1 MHLVAFRIVA
11 PSPPVAPD
19 EARALRVALEQAVDA
34 RRGAEHVRVHTSRDG
49 ALGVLFV
56 LAPGPVEARAH
67 CLSLCAEALAGE
79 PQLSGWR
86 IVEA

>member
-1 MHLVAFRIVA
+1 MYLVAFHIVA
-11 PSPPVAPD
+11 PRPPVAPS
-19 EARALRVALEQAVDA
+19 EARTLRVALEQAVHA
-34 RRGAEHVRVHTSRDG
+34 HRCAEHVRVHTTRSG

-79 PQLSGWR
+79 PRLSGWR
-86 IVEA
+86 VTET